1 MKEVI
6 TSFHTEYSGGSRIFV
21 SQGLLRGPLSI
32 ILMFGGALWSTTG
45 EPTHT
50 LAWLQTNGLEL
61 YLRTSDNLVSS
72 MVRVIK
78 WHINVRAYN
87 TVTLS
92 FIASINP
99 QRQTFHPEWP
109 NSLRAPSSCPQPPL
123 LKHLHLSS
131 SIYLSIQAHLAFGFH
146 QSVSSGWCRLDFP
159 WKYSEAPSAAKP
171 RTLLWI
177 PHYITK
183 ITISQMY

>member
-1 MKEVI
+1 
-6 TSFHTEYSGGSRIFV
+6 
-21 SQGLLRGPLSI
+21 
-32 ILMFGGALWSTTG
+32 MFGGALWSATG
-45 EPTHT
+45 EQTHT
-50 LAWLQTNGLEL
+50 LAWLQTNCLEL
-61 YLRTSDNLVSS
+61 YLSTSDNLVSS

-109 NSLRAPSSCPQPPL
+109 NSLRAPSSCPQPTL

-146 QSVSSGWCRLDFP
+146 QSVSSGVVMMLLGLSMNIFCCSVCSQTTCAALD
-159 WKYSEAPSAAKP
+159 S
-171 RTLLWI
+171 TLDHQNPHFLI
-177 PHYITK
+177 P
-183 ITISQMY
+183 